1 MKIAIIDDSNHDIVM
16 VERMIKTEFNI
27 FSMEIELDIFSS
39 FSDFQLSP
47 KSYFA
52 IFLDIELGEKSN
64 GIDLKNCIPPET
76 KTIYITNYPSYVFTA
91 AHTSPYD
98 FIRKD
103 SLLSDIPPLVK
114 KLVDS
119 YQSEFVPLYFEK
131 PKPLQIDPSKILYFE
146 SEGNYEICFMLT
158 RSKPHKIR
166 ITQKELLTMLNKLP
180 RNTFVKINKTVIINV
195 SNVKTIHEDYVTMI
209 NNEPLPIALLNRRK
223 TIENIEKAL

>member
-1 MKIAIIDDSNHDIVM
+1 MKIAIIDDSNHDIVI
-16 VERMIKTEFNI
+16 VEKMIKAEFCNYSI
-27 FSMEIELDIFSS
+27 GIELDIFSS

-131 PKPLQIDPSKILYFE
+131 PKPLYIDPSKIIYFE
-146 SEGNYEICFMLT
+146 SEGNYEMCYLAT
-158 RSKPHKIR
+158 RQKPYKIR
-166 ITQKELLTMLNKLP
+166 ITQIKLLEMLSDLP

-195 SNVKTIHEDYVTMI
+195 SNVKTIHNDHVIMI
-209 NNEPLPIALLNRRK
+209 NNEPLPLALLNRRK
-223 TIENIEKAL
+223 TIENIEQFL